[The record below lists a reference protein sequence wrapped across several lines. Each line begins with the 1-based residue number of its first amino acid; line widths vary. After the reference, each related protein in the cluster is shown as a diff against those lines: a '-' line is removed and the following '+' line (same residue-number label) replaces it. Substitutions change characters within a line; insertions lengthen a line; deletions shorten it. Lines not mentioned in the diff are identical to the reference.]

1 VARRSGLGRGLSS
14 LIPAETLV
22 GSETSEAVP
31 DSGPVLVELPVT
43 IVAANRHQPR
53 RAFDDETLTA
63 LTASVRELGILQPVL
78 VRSLDDGT
86 YELIAGERRWRA
98 ARRAGLDTIPAIIRS
113 TDDVGSLEAA
123 VVENLHRADL
133 NAMEEAAAYQQLIEE
148 FELTHEA
155 VATRVGKSRV
165 AVTNSL
171 RLFQLPASLQRM
183 VADGELTGGHA
194 KALLGTP
201 DRAFQEHL
209 AQRVVSDGLSVRQV
223 EDAVR
228 ERADLEAG
236 APGPDDGAS
245 GPGGAAGRRPT
256 SGRHRDAGLLEL
268 EELLA
273 DFLDTR
279 VAIQAGRGRGKLVV
293 EFADLD
299 DLERI
304 YRLIAAGPSGG
315 PGESDDSAADDSSS
329 DSDDEV
335 EVEEAHST

>member
-1 VARRSGLGRGLSS
+1 LGRGLSS
-14 LIPAETLV
+14 LIPAEAVV
-22 GSETSEAVP
+22 GSEPHDTATEQ
-31 DSGPVLVELPVT
+31 GPVLVELPLTV
-43 IVAANRHQPR
+43 VAANRHQPR
-53 RAFDDETLTA
+53 RAFDDEALTA
-63 LTASVRELGILQPVL
+63 LTASVRELGVLQPVL
-78 VRSLDDGT
+78 VRALDDGSF
-86 YELIAGERRWRA
+86 ELIAGERRWRA

-165 AVTNSL
+165 AVTNAL
-171 RLFQLPASLQRM
+171 RLFQLPATLQRM

-201 DRAFQEHL
+201 DRIFQERL
-209 AQRVVSDGLSVRQV
+209 AQRVVADGLSVRQV

-228 ERADLEAG
+228 ERSELAADGTG
-236 APGPDDGAS
+236 AATG
-245 GPGGAAGRRPT
+245 GGAAPGRRPT
-256 SGRHRDAGLLEL
+256 AGRHRDAGLLEL

-293 EFADLD
+293 EFADLE

-304 YRLIAAGPSGG
+304 YRLIAAGPSTDTA
-315 PGESDDSAADDSSS
+315 SDSSS
-329 DSDDEV
+329 DSDVES

>member
-1 VARRSGLGRGLSS
+1 MARRSGLGRGLSS
-14 LIPAETLV
+14 LIPAETLA
-22 GSETSEAVP
+22 GPETHESMP
-31 DSGPVLVELPVT
+31 DSGPILVELPLN
-43 IVAANRHQPR
+43 IVAPNRNQPR
-53 RAFDDETLTA
+53 RAFDEEALTA
-63 LTASVRELGILQPVL
+63 LTASVRELGVLQPVL

-98 ARRAGLDTIPAIIRS
+98 ARRAGLDTIPSIIRS
-113 TDDVGSLEAA
+113 TDDIGSLEAA

-209 AQRVVSDGLSVRQV
+209 AQRVVTEGLSVRQV
-223 EDAVR
+223 EDVVR
-228 ERADLEAG
+228 ERAELEAG
-236 APGPDDGAS
+236 TAGADGDAS
-245 GPGGAAGRRPT
+245 SGGAPGRRPT
-256 SGRHRDAGLLEL
+256 AGRHRDAGLLEL

-304 YRLIAAGPSGG
+304 YRLIAAGPEGVSSE
-315 PGESDDSAADDSSS
+315 PEKDDEEPSSS
-329 DSDDEV
+329 DSEDDV
-335 EVEEAHST
+335 EVEEARST